1 VYDRIGPVRHV
12 GVGFFLRY
20 SGGSVD
26 APVAG
31 GAINVGG
38 LNYGAGVRLGF

>member
-1 VYDRIGPVRHV
+1 
-12 GVGFFLRY
+12 VGFFLRY

-26 APVAG
+26 APVVG
-31 GAINVGG
+31 GSINVGG